1 MRGRRSGMKL
11 ALLVASCVALT
22 ACTERFRSHGY
33 VPSEAD
39 LQQIVVGVDTR
50 DTVAEVIG
58 VPTTSGVLNASGYYY
73 IESQVR
79 HYGWRNPE
87 MVDRQVLAISF
98 SPEGVVNNIER
109 YGLQDGQVVPISRR
123 VTESA
128 DGDIGFI
135 RKLFGNIGRISA
147 ENLLNPDG

>member
-1 MRGRRSGMKL
+1 
-11 ALLVASCVALT
+11 
-22 ACTERFRSHGY
+22 
-33 VPSEAD
+33 
-39 LQQIVVGVDTR
+39 
-50 DTVAEVIG
+50 
-58 VPTTSGVLNASGYYY
+58 
-73 IESQVR
+73 
-79 HYGWRNPE
+79 